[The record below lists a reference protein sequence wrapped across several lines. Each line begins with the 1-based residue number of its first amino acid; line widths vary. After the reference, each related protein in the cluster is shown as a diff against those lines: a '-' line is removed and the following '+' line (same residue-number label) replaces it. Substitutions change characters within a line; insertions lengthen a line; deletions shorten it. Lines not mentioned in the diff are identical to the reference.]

1 MAEYRV
7 LQTYKDTELKKVL
20 NSGERVEMTVKRA
33 NYVNKE
39 NNYGIKF
46 LERIEEEDNE
56 EEDEKQVMLNDYFRP
71 HHRNEATFENL
82 SPV

>member
-33 NYVNKE
+33 NYVNKK
-39 NNYGIKF
+39 NKYGIKF

-56 EEDEKQVMLNDYFRP
+56 EEGEK
-71 HHRNEATFENL
+71 
-82 SPV
+82 

>member
-20 NSGERVEMTVKRA
+20 NSGERVEMTVERA
-33 NYVNKE
+33 NYVNKK
-39 NNYGIKF
+39 NKYGIKF

-56 EEDEKQVMLNDYFRP
+56 EEDEK
-71 HHRNEATFENL
+71 
-82 SPV
+82 